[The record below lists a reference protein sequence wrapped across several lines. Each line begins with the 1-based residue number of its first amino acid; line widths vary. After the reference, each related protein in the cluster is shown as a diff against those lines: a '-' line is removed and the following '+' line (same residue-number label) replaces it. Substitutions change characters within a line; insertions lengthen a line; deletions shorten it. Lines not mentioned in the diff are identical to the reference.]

1 MTGAKY
7 EASFQI
13 TIKPAIN
20 QKGSSILLIRDSK
33 LSGVDTF
40 TKQNIIVP
48 VRDISTN
55 ELVDRPNEGIVQ

>member
-13 TIKPAIN
+13 IIKPSTN
-20 QKGSSILLIRDSK
+20 QKGSAVPLIKDSK

-40 TKQNIIVP
+40 TKQSIIVP
-48 VRDISTN
+48 TRDISTDDP
-55 ELVDRPNEGIVQ
+55 VDRPGEGQVQ

>member
-1 MTGAKY
+1 VTVAKY

-13 TIKPAIN
+13 SIKPAIN
-20 QKGSSILLIRDSK
+20 QKGSPIFLIKDSK

-48 VRDISTN
+48 TQDISTN
-55 ELVDRPNEGIVQ
+55 DLVDRPGEGQVK